1 MTESP
6 FQKLW
11 YPTLDLKKST
21 EMLIYNVT
29 AHVEPSIEKIW
40 LEWMEQHHIPEMHAT
55 QKFTHTKI
63 FKIITNQDTG
73 GISYAVQYHCENKA
87 KLEAYLNENADQLW
101 QSVHAKFGD
110 QILFFRTELQL
121 IQEHS

>member
-1 MTESP
+1 MESS
-6 FQKLW
+6 FQRLW
-11 YPTLDLKKST
+11 CPILDLIKST

-63 FKIITNQDTG
+63 FKIITDQDTG
-73 GISYAVQYHCENKA
+73 GIS
-87 KLEAYLNENADQLW
+87 
-101 QSVHAKFGD
+101 
-110 QILFFRTELQL
+110 
-121 IQEHS
+121 